1 MQVYMLALEPH
12 APLKSAVIPSVLF
25 EISGQGGVPPVRVRP
40 AVRTHVLIS
49 AEDFRLLRLNRTPQ
63 ERQETA
69 PDHKSC
75 FALHSIS
82 PDLKFAS
89 AVSRFSSFSCFQ
101 LSSFPFGISQE
112 LNFLTRMSLHR
123 FENILVF
130 LLVRAEDDPGSITI
144 RVREL
149 PAATARPSG

>member
-1 MQVYMLALEPH
+1 MTLARPSKRNTKPVKEWAVTFGPNAGVH
-12 APLKSAVIPSVLF
+12 AGTRTTAPLKSAVIPSVLF

-75 FALHSIS
+75 FSLHSI
-82 PDLKFAS
+82 
-89 AVSRFSSFSCFQ
+89 
-101 LSSFPFGISQE
+101 
-112 LNFLTRMSLHR
+112 
-123 FENILVF
+123 
-130 LLVRAEDDPGSITI
+130 
-144 RVREL
+144 
-149 PAATARPSG
+149 